1 MGKKGGYIIL
11 PFSLNTIIMGKTLA
25 NIVDSII
32 EYVSGFQVTD
42 DNKFDKDII
51 ADKVH
56 DVRINL
62 IYDEL
67 QSKGY
72 IDDGYY
78 VLTRCIKIIK
88 EDMICDEEDEC
99 ANIDLG
105 IWTAEIP
112 TLIERVGWANIKYLG
127 TVNFTKS
134 FTRKSL
140 SGLLAMSGN
149 RYTYDKPAYTLIA
162 NNKLMFKNVDCQE
175 VINMLCLPKIP
186 TQVCD
191 WNDDT
196 PYPVPDAFKLE
207 LIVKKDI
214 FASLG
219 IPADEFNNTK
229 HDMLVQQPKKTGD
242 DEE

>member
-1 MGKKGGYIIL
+1 
-11 PFSLNTIIMGKTLA
+11 MGKTLA

-42 DNKFDKDII
+42 DNKFDRDLI

-62 IYDEL
+62 IHDEL
-67 QSKGY
+67 AGKGY
-72 IDDGYY
+72 IDDEYY

-99 ANIDLG
+99 AEIDLK

-112 TLIERVGWANIKYLG
+112 ALIERVGWHNIKYLG
-127 TVNFTKS
+127 SVNFTKK

-140 SGLLAMSGN
+140 SGFLSMSGS
-149 RYTYDKPAYTLIA
+149 RYTSDISAFTLLSNSKI
-162 NNKLMFKNVDCQE
+162 MFKNVDCQE
-175 VINMLCLPKIP
+175 VVNMLCLPKVP
-186 TQVCD
+186 TSVCD
-191 WNDDT
+191 WNDDMA
-196 PYPVPDAFKLE
+196 YPVPDVFKLE

-214 FASLG
+214 FSSLG

-229 HDMLVQQPKKTGD
+229 HDMLVQQPKTTGD
-242 DEE
+242 NE